1 MQWFSRKTSIAGT
14 EIPNWVLVVVAIV
27 VIWLIYRLIA

>member
-1 MQWFSRKTSIAGT
+1 MEWFRRKTSIAGT

-27 VIWLIYRLIA
+27 VIWLIYNIAS